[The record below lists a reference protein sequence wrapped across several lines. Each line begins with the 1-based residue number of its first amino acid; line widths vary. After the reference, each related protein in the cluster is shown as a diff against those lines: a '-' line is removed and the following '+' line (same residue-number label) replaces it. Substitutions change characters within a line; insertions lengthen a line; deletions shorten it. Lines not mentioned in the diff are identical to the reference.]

1 MKVSFN
7 YQLIFHHTE
16 PYVVNCRRIGA
27 IALRAPSLGEVLGV
41 QLAIP
46 RSMLFE
52 EHVRAWRVILLK
64 TQYLIFIWWWKGED
78 VDIYVYIYTNEYNV
92 MYS

>member
-16 PYVVNCRRIGA
+16 PYVVICRRIGA
-27 IALRAPSLGEVLGV
+27 IVLCAPSLGEVLGV

-64 TQYLIFIWWWKGED
+64 KTVPDFYLMMKGGKMW
-78 VDIYVYIYTNEYNV
+78 IYINECNV